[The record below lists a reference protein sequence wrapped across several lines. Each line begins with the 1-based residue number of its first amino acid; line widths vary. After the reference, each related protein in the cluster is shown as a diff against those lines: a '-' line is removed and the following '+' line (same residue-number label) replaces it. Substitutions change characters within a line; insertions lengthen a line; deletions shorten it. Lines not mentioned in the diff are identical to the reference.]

1 MSVEGSSPAPLR
13 RLIVPAAPNAF
24 VPALSPDGRRVVY
37 VADQQL
43 WLIEL
48 DSLVPRALTAK
59 EERVALPFWSPDSQS
74 VAFFSLHVLS
84 RISIGGARQSITKL
98 PVPGAGIGGV
108 WGPDGSIYFADGVT
122 VFRVPASGG
131 TSSVHAQGDASRYAN
146 LGDLHLLP
154 DGRRMLLTASL
165 LEGGAAIAV
174 VENGAFR
181 VVIEGSRQQSVSRPQ
196 YVEPGWLVFAR
207 SSVPQGIF
215 AVRFDL
221 DRLRARGEPI
231 PIARHASWPSTTLGG
246 TVVMMQ
252 GNEPVRTLRWVDRTG
267 RLLETVGEPQLNL
280 SHPAIAPDGRGV
292 AAVSWTSGVAQIW
305 LHEGKSA
312 RLLTE
317 DTGAFWPEWRA
328 DGTLFY
334 STGLDDGFEIRRL
347 APGATGVGQPVVKGN
362 FPRLSEAGRML
373 WFGRWNQPTRYDV
386 WRQKV
391 DRPGSRPELVHQ
403 TAAFDTTP
411 QPSPDGRY
419 FAYISSAD
427 GKSRGVIRAADG
439 STEVRISDS
448 PITQVRWRGDQVF
461 FVSDGALCVVRV
473 MTGPELR
480 LDTPRRLFTA
490 TDVGALTLG
499 YRVDV
504 DDAGQRFV
512 VVQAPQEFDRKMV
525 LVDNWIPAER

>member
-439 STEVRISDS
+439 IRKFASAIVRS
-448 PITQVRWRGDQVF
+448 PRSGGAATRSSSSRTARS
-461 FVSDGALCVVRV
+461 VSSA
-473 MTGPELR
+473 
-480 LDTPRRLFTA
+480 
-490 TDVGALTLG
+490 
-499 YRVDV
+499 
-504 DDAGQRFV
+504 
-512 VVQAPQEFDRKMV
+512 
-525 LVDNWIPAER
+525 